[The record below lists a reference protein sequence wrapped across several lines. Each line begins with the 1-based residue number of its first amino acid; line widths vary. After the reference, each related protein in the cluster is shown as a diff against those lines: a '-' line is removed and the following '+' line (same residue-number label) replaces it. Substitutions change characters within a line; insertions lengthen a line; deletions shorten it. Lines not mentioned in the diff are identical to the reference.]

1 MEREKEDRQADSSY
15 RPIGMSA
22 YGFLKSR
29 CLQCGERTALSFY
42 GKEISFSQLFER
54 VENTA
59 QALRKLGVGENDVVT
74 VSLPAIPEAVYL
86 FYAINKLAA
95 VYCALDCRSTAQE
108 IEKTVKQLK
117 PKACFVP
124 CFQLKQFRCVSKAP
138 VISVDMTASVG
149 GFTRFTAAFADFF
162 TGRTFLKLRH
172 SNIMGF
178 SQFQKNYADE
188 ESLDAAKTGAHD
200 LCGYFYTSGTT
211 YGRKCVV
218 LTNENFNSAVSQHI
232 MGYADAKAGERMLN
246 VMPLFTCYGLCLG
259 LHLPLCLG
267 MEVRLIPLFRGRDMG
282 RLLTKAKPSYI
293 ITVPSHWDGL
303 LKDRSFT
310 GDISSLRGV
319 LIGGDKGGKDFHKLL
334 RERLDAGGSKAR
346 IMHGYGLTET
356 ASTATVSAWDSPAE
370 SVGKAACWT
379 KIEIFDPE
387 TGQELPLGERGEICI
402 CGPSVCKGYLNDPL
416 NTDLL
421 LRKHDDGE
429 IWLHSGDIGYLN
441 EKGELFFCE
450 RIKRM
455 YVRWDGTKVSPYAIE
470 QALLSCPVVEECLVY
485 PVEDRKHFHGC
496 CAKALVVLTTE
507 KYRARE
513 YLEKFI
519 QGNLGEHMRPET
531 VEVVKRLPLTK
542 LGKVDYF
549 SQQEKTTPKKEE

>member
-1 MEREKEDRQADSSY
+1 MEQRKNEESREADAY
-15 RPIGMSA
+15 CPIGMSV
-22 YGFLKSR
+22 YGFLTSR
-29 CLQCGERTALSFY
+29 SLQHGELTALRFY
-42 GKEISFSQLFER
+42 GKRVTFSQLFQR
-54 VENTA
+54 VEETA

-86 FYAINKLAA
+86 FYAINKLGA
-95 VYCALDCRSTAQE
+95 VYCALDCRSTARE
-108 IEKTVKQLK
+108 VEKTVEQVK

-124 CFQLKQFRCVSKAP
+124 CFQLKQFRRVTEVP
-138 VISVDMTASVG
+138 VISVDMTTSVG

-178 SQFQKNYADE
+178 SQLQKNHEIAGSFVDE
-188 ESLDAAKTGAHD
+188 KSTANG

-232 MGYADAKAGERMLN
+232 LGNADVKAGEKMLN

-259 LHLPLCLG
+259 LHLPLSLG
-267 MEVRLIPLFRGRDMG
+267 MEVSLIPLFRGRDMG
-282 RLLTKAKPSYI
+282 RLLTGMKPNYI
-293 ITVPSHWDGL
+293 ITVPSHWDGF

-319 LIGGDKGGKDFHKLL
+319 LIGGDKGRKDFHRLL

-356 ASTATVSAWDSPAE
+356 ASTATVPTWDTPTE

-379 KIEIFDPE
+379 KIEIFDPK
-387 TGQELPLGERGEICI
+387 TGEKLPRGEWGEICM
-402 CGPSVCKGYLNDPL
+402 CGPSVCKGYLNDPE

-421 LRKHDDGE
+421 LRRHNDGE
-429 IWLHSGDIGYLN
+429 TWLHSGDIGYLN
-441 EKGELFFCE
+441 EVGELFFCE

-470 QALLSCPVVEECLVY
+470 QALLSCPVVKECLVY
-485 PVEDRKHFHGC
+485 PVEDKVHLHGC
-496 CAKALVVLTTE
+496 CAKAVIVLTTE
-507 KYRARE
+507 KYGARE

-519 QGNLGEHMRPET
+519 RKNLGEHMRPET
-531 VEVVKRLPLTK
+531 VQIVKRLPLTK
-542 LGKVDYF
+542 NGKVDYF
-549 SQQEKTTPKKEE
+549 SQEAKTASNK